1 MGSNQNTPS
10 SKRIT
15 AGILG
20 RDLVRLDF
28 VRLGQYWK
36 ALVSLG
42 QDERDWLAS
51 VKVGWPN
58 KF

>member
-1 MGSNQNTPS
+1 MNPP
-10 SKRIT
+10 RPT
-15 AGILG
+15 AHRG
-20 RDLVRLDF
+20 RF
-28 VRLGQYWK
+28 VSLGQNLGH
-36 ALVSLG
+36 LVSLG